1 MNFHKWPV
9 KSIEQSFDEFGNWLL
24 NKMFKTVIVL
34 QAFSFYFFFFFSLE
48 GSICGLFKEVPCL
61 AV

>member
-34 QAFSFYFFFFFSLE
+34 QAFSFFFFFFSLE